1 MNYMPLASRALC
13 AMIVILAA
21 SCSGSFTGKGDSP
34 VLARVGKSELSRS
47 DLAKALPLGLNSA
60 DSARYASTYIRR
72 WISGKLISDIA
83 RQEIEM
89 EDIDRMVNDYRN
101 RLIEMEYRRRMA
113 DAYVVNEFPEDSLR
127 NFYLVNSADFVL
139 ERPMIQGI
147 YLKVPDNA
155 SNLKLIRRLYRSDNQ
170 DDIDRLEKEVLE
182 SAIHYDYFRDKWV
195 DWAQIETHIPYD
207 FGARPDAFL
216 RGRDHFE
223 TSAGG
228 FVYLLDIT
236 DVLPAGSTMPFDNA
250 KVLINE
256 RLAAR
261 ERRLYDVNLMTNLYD
276 KSLSDGKIQL
286 FVDLEP

>member
-1 MNYMPLASRALC
+1 MNYMPLASRAIC
-13 AMIVILAA
+13 ALIVILAVG
-21 SCSGSFTGKGDSP
+21 CSGSSAGKGDSP
-34 VLARVGKSELSRS
+34 VLARVGKSELTRS
-47 DLAKALPLGLNSA
+47 DLAKALPLGLNTS
-60 DSARYASTYIRR
+60 DSARYASTYIRK
-72 WISGKLISDIA
+72 WISGKLVSEIA
-83 RQEIEM
+83 SSEIEM
-89 EDIDRMVNDYRN
+89 DDIDRMVDDYRN

-113 DAYVVNEFPEDSLR
+113 DAHAVTEFPEDSLKS
-127 NFYLVNSADFVL
+127 FYQANSSDFVL
-139 ERPMIQGI
+139 ERPMVQGI

-155 SNLKLIRRLYRSDNQ
+155 SNLKLIRRLYRSDKQ
-170 DDIDRLEKEVLE
+170 EDIDRLEKEVLE

-207 FGARPDAFL
+207 FGPHPDSFL

-228 FVYLLDIT
+228 FVYLLDIS
-236 DVLPAGSTMPFDNA
+236 DVLPSGSAMPFENA

-256 RLAAR
+256 RLAAQ
-261 ERRLYDVNLMTNLYD
+261 ERRVYDANLMSNLYD

>member
-1 MNYMPLASRALC
+1 MPLASRALC
-13 AMIVILAA
+13 ALIVILVAG
-21 SCSGSFTGKGDSP
+21 CSGSSVGKDDSP
-34 VLARVGKSELSRS
+34 ILARVGKAELTQA
-47 DLAKALPLGLNSA
+47 DLTKALPIGLNSS
-60 DSARYASTYIRR
+60 DSATYASTYIRK
-72 WISGKLISDIA
+72 WISGKLVSDIA
-83 RQEIEM
+83 SNEIEM
-89 EDIDRMVNDYRN
+89 DGIDRMVNDYRN

-113 DAYVVNEFPEDSLR
+113 DAHAVSDFPEDSLR
-127 NFYLVNSADFVL
+127 NFYLANSSDFVL
-139 ERPMIQGI
+139 ERPMLQGI

-155 SNLKLIRRLYRSDNQ
+155 PNLKLIRRLYRSDSQ
-170 DDIDRLEKEVLE
+170 ADIDRLEKEVLQ

-207 FGARPDAFL
+207 FGSRPDAFL

-236 DVLPAGSTMPFDNA
+236 DVLPSGSVMPFENA

-261 ERRLYDVNLMTNLYD
+261 ERRIYDANLMSNLYD